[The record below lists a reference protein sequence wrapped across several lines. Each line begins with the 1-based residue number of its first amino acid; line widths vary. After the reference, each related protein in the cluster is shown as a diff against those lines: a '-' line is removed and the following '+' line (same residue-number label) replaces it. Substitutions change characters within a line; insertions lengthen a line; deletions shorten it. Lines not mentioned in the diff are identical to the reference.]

1 MKFNRLNRLSQSL
14 KKKITIM
21 LVPHSSGKTI
31 TLRFSPILVLV
42 LLLFVV
48 FSISYGLFTIIQHSQ
63 YTRELAQKEVEVQ
76 TTSDGLNLVLSE
88 VEVLMRMFEIFESS
102 LQVAK
107 NEFNISSQSSPEN
120 TGTGDLSAI
129 SGIQQINPQ
138 EVSELFELRQLR
150 ESLTNSIEPINQIGR
165 SLQRE
170 QSLLSDLPILW
181 PVLGGRN
188 ALTMEYGPNLHP
200 VWENWYLHTGIS
212 IQAPLG
218 TPILAS
224 ANGRVVQVSLDLING
239 LGNTVLIE
247 HNYGLRTRY
256 SHLARVLVQEGQ
268 EVYQGQQ
275 IATLGR
281 TGITNIPNLH
291 FQIILGTEILNP
303 VEFLKIRNDFSQIQN
318 TRLN

>member
-1 MKFNRLNRLSQSL
+1 M
-14 KKKITIM
+14 I
-21 LVPHSSGKTI
+21 VPHSSGKTM
-31 TLRFSPILVLV
+31 TLRFSPIFLVLTLSFILFTLV
-42 LLLFVV
+42 L
-48 FSISYGLFTIIQHSQ
+48 GLYTIIQHSQ
-63 YTRELAQKEVEVQ
+63 STRELAQKEVEVEI
-76 TTSDGLNLVLSE
+76 TSAGLDSVLSE
-88 VEVLMRMFEIFESS
+88 VEVLMRMFEIFEGS
-102 LQVAK
+102 LQIAK
-107 NEFNISSQSSPEN
+107 DEFNIPSQDPGEN
-120 TGTGDLSAI
+120 SGTGDLSAI
-129 SGIQQINPQ
+129 SGVQQINPQ
-138 EVSELFELRQLR
+138 EVSQLFELRQLR
-150 ESLTNSIEPINQIGR
+150 DSLTNSIEPVNQIGR

-224 ANGRVVQVSLDLING
+224 ANGRVVEVSLDMIHG
-239 LGNTVLIE
+239 LGNTILIE

-281 TGITNIPNLH
+281 TGITNTPNLH

-303 VEFLKIRNDFSQIQN
+303 VEFLKIRNDFSQVQSPRVN
-318 TRLN
+318 

>member
-1 MKFNRLNRLSQSL
+1 
-14 KKKITIM
+14 M
-21 LVPHSSGKTI
+21 LVPHSSGKTV
-31 TLRFSPILVLV
+31 TLRLSPG
-42 LLLFVV
+42 LLLLIVALVV
-48 FSISYGLFTIIQHSQ
+48 FSITMGLFTIVQHSQ
-63 YTRELAQKEVEVQ
+63 YTRELAQKEAEVQ
-76 TTSDGLNLVLSE
+76 IGTSGLDTVLSE
-88 VEVLMRMFEIFESS
+88 IDVLMRMFEIFEGS

-107 NEFNISSQSSPEN
+107 DEFNISTQGPTESP
-120 TGTGDLSAI
+120 GTGDLSAI
-129 SGIQQINPQ
+129 TGIQQINPE
-138 EVSELFELRQLR
+138 EVSQLFELRQLR
-150 ESLTNSIEPINQIGR
+150 ESLTNSIEPISQIGR

-218 TPILAS
+218 TPVLSS
-224 ANGRVVQVSLDLING
+224 ANGRVVEVSLDLVNG
-239 LGNTVLIE
+239 LGNTILIE

-256 SHLARVLVQEGQ
+256 SHLARVLVREGQ

-281 TGITNIPNLH
+281 TGITNTPNLH

-303 VEFLKIRNDFSQIQN
+303 VEFLKIRNDFTQIQQPRVN
-318 TRLN
+318 